1 MVKKKEIPNLRCIYK
16 VEGITPRTGGEKI
29 HARYR

>member
-16 VEGITPRTGGEKI
+16 VEGIIPRTGGENI
-29 HARYR
+29 C